1 MAPTPNDHWTLD
13 RKVPVAIIA
22 TLIVQLV
29 GFAWYAAKLDSRVE
43 EQALRLARTE
53 AQILTID
60 RDARD
65 FGTRIVRI
73 EEKSSAMLTLLQ
85 QIEQRLERA
94 LTPPR
99 RSDIP

>member
-1 MAPTPNDHWTLD
+1 MPPQPDHWTLD
-13 RKVPVAIIA
+13 RKVPVAIIV
-22 TLIVQLV
+22 TLILQVI

-43 EQALRLARTE
+43 EQSARIARTE

-85 QIEQRLERA
+85 TIEQRLERA
-94 LTPPR
+94 LAAPR
-99 RSDIP
+99 RTEIP